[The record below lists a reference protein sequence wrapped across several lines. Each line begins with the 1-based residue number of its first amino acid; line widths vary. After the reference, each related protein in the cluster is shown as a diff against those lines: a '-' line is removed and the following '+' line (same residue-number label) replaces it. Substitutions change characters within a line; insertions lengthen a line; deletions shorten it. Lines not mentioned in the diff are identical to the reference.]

1 MNKDDA
7 LSHGNRGPGE
17 HPPLIKNFLLF
28 ERRQQPIVPID
39 VFRSRLIRNSFVAGL
54 MIAVSLLIGMLGY
67 HWTSHDPVTGR
78 TLGWLESLYN
88 ASMILTGM
96 GPVDRLE
103 SSGAKLFASGYS
115 LFSGVAFLT
124 SVGVLGAPVIHRLMH
139 RFHLGLDEESGNDD
153 QP

>member
-1 MNKDDA
+1 MF
-7 LSHGNRGPGE
+7 E
-17 HPPLIKNFLLF
+17 HRHQPLVPTAVFL
-28 ERRQQPIVPID
+28 RRLA
-39 VFRSRLIRNSFVAGL
+39 RSGLAFV
-54 MIAVSLLIGMLGY
+54 LLIGVSLAIGTTGY
-67 HWTSHDPVTGR
+67 HWIAGLPWIDA
-78 TLGWLESLYN
+78 LLN

-139 RFHLGLDEESGNDD
+139 RFHLGLDEESGNGD

>member
-1 MNKDDA
+1 MF
-7 LSHGNRGPGE
+7 E
-17 HPPLIKNFLLF
+17 HRHQPLVPTAVFL
-28 ERRQQPIVPID
+28 RRLA
-39 VFRSRLIRNSFVAGL
+39 RSGLAFV
-54 MIAVSLLIGMLGY
+54 LLIGVSLAIGTTGY
-67 HWTSHDPVTGR
+67 HWIAGLPWIDA
-78 TLGWLESLYN
+78 LLN